1 MDDRDLVK
9 LAQLNVCLART
20 SLLLDHLVKPHD
32 RVEPGV
38 VAPKT
43 DILFYIDSPGVL
55 IQQHRRRLGL
65 SQRSLALRA
74 GTTQAAV
81 SRIERGLT
89 APTWETV
96 RALLLAMGHEPD
108 LHARRLSGRWD
119 PVHLTALRQRSPAE
133 RLELA
138 IAANRLAGRLRDAGR
153 EASGGSRRAA

>member
-1 MDDRDLVK
+1 MPPRALGKDPS
-9 LAQLNVCLART
+9 A
-20 SLLLDHLVKPHD
+20 
-32 RVEPGV
+32 
-38 VAPKT
+38 VAPKST
-43 DILFYIDSPGVL
+43 DILLYIDSPGVL
-55 IQQHRRRLGL
+55 VRQHRRQLGL

-96 RALLLAMGHEPD
+96 RALLLAMGHEPE

-138 IAANRLAGRLRDAGR
+138 ISANRLAGRLRDAGR
-153 EASGGSRRAA
+153 EASGGSRHAA